1 MMTRLLTIKEYLKNI
16 YGTYTS
22 YVEPALKFCAAVLC
36 MIVINM
42 NVGYMSILKNPAI
55 VVIIGLV
62 CAFMP
67 INIILAIMM
76 AFLVAH
82 IYALETLLAVIFAA
96 ILLIMYI
103 LYFRFAPSD
112 AYALILMPVL
122 FCIKIPYLFPII
134 MGLVATPISIIS
146 VYFATIMYFMIYYIG
161 QNAAAITNAS
171 ADSEMQKVVS
181 VLTEMFGSK
190 EMYLILFTF
199 AITLVVVYVIKRR
212 SMDYAWSI
220 AIVTGGIVNMVVILL
235 GVIFMEIDTIVPIW
249 GIVVGI
255 LVSMGIAYIVQYFI
269 LSVDYTRTEYV
280 QFEDE
285 DYYYYVKAVPK
296 VNMVSADV
304 KVTRI
309 NTRKADV
316 KNVRRNSR

>member
-1 MMTRLLTIKEYLKNI
+1 
-16 YGTYTS
+16 
-22 YVEPALKFCAAVLC
+22 
-36 MIVINM
+36 
-42 NVGYMSILKNPAI
+42 
-55 VVIIGLV
+55 
-62 CAFMP
+62 
-67 INIILAIMM
+67 
-76 AFLVAH
+76 
-82 IYALETLLAVIFAA
+82 
-96 ILLIMYI
+96 
-103 LYFRFAPSD
+103 
-112 AYALILMPVL
+112 
-122 FCIKIPYLFPII
+122 